1 MDAEIIVLSGQTV
14 YQQTHAAVIQHCFG
28 GCMDVHVIVYR
39 AANQDAVSWVESH
52 LKNLLVRRD
61 AKEMRILLVGT
72 HADMMSSGS
81 APPLHL
87 PTLKSRFP
95 QVRRYCG
102 FCDRLY
108 FFLNSHG
115 SAVNRR

>member
-1 MDAEIIVLSGQTV
+1 
-14 YQQTHAAVIQHCFG
+14 
-28 GCMDVHVIVYR
+28 MDVHVIVYR

-72 HADMMSSGS
+72 HADMMSGS
-81 APPLHL
+81 TSPLHL

-95 QVRRYCG
+95 QVRTV
-102 FCDRLY
+102 FSLIAV